1 MLNENY
7 LDSVKK
13 QFLYYKLL
21 GEKTMAQLKPE
32 DFFVQPNEDSN
43 SIAMIVQ
50 HIAGNMLS
58 RWTNFLSSDG
68 EKQWRSRDTEFEPV
82 LKTQEDVIQKWNEGW
97 ACLMNAINGINP
109 AQLDNIILIRNEPHT
124 VVQAINRQLAHYPYH
139 VGQMIFFAKQ
149 LKGNSFVSLSIPKN
163 KSDDFNKEKF
173 GAAK

>member
-1 MLNENY
+1 MLSENY
-7 LDSVKK
+7 LDSVKQ
-13 QFLYYKLL
+13 QFHYYKLL

-32 DFFVQPNEDSN
+32 ELFMQPNEDSN

-58 RWTNFLSSDG
+58 RWTNFLTSDG
-68 EKQWRSRDTEFEPV
+68 EKNWRNRNAEFEPV
-82 LKTQEDVIQKWNEGW
+82 LKTKAAIMQKWDEGW
-97 ACLMNAINGINP
+97 ECLTNAIDGLTP
-109 AQLDNIILIRNEPHT
+109 AQLENIILIRNEPHT

-163 KSDDFNKEKF
+163 KSDDYNKEQF
-173 GAAK
+173 GAAR